1 MNTQSTTLFTQL
13 SKEHLQDLT
22 KEVKETLA
30 TVTTNVKTFS
40 AADMWNIQRQRKS
53 FLRTRRYA

>member
-22 KEVKETLA
+22 TEVKETLA
-30 TVTTNVKTFS
+30 TVTTHVKTFS

>member
-1 MNTQSTTLFTQL
+1 MNTQSTTVFAQL

-30 TVTTNVKTFS
+30 TSTAQVKTFS

-53 FLRTRRYA
+53 FSRTRRYA